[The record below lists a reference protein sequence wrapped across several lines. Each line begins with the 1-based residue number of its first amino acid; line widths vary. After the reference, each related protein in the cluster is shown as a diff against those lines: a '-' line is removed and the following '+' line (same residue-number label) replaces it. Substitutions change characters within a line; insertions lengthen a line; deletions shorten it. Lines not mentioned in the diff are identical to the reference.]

1 MKFYI
6 MMISLIVVDEE
17 ILYGEA
23 MGDSLTLIQMT
34 ATGHSFNKGTST
46 LQYSKRPPETKFVGK
61 VFVILSRAK
70 WCLSGI

>member
-1 MKFYI
+1 
-6 MMISLIVVDEE
+6 MMISLIVVDKE

-23 MGDSLTLIQMT
+23 MGDSLTAIRMR
-34 ATGHSFNKGTST
+34 ATGHSFNEETST
-46 LQYSKRPPETKFVGK
+46 LQYSERPPETKFVGEA